1 MDKNK
6 KIIISGAGIA
16 GLTSAI
22 WLGRNGFKPVIIEKS
37 PTIRA
42 HGFIVS
48 LSHESYRFAKE
59 LGMLDKLR
67 DRGAGI
73 KESCYCD
80 KNNRP
85 MLTLD
90 YQKLFHGLD
99 IVQIMRDE
107 LETVLYEEAKELCE
121 FRFDNSL
128 DNVFQEK
135 EKVHIELKDGTTDTC
150 DVLIGADGLHSVTR
164 TIVFDNAEVEKSYF
178 GIFSSAYRLNNV
190 LELNDR
196 FENHMEQS
204 RYMCVYTTGEGD
216 LACVFIW
223 KSDAKK
229 APAEDARL
237 SMIREA
243 YRGCPETVQKV
254 IDNHPQNES
263 IYIDPL
269 IQVKMEKWYKGN
281 VVLLGDAAHC
291 MTLLSGQ
298 GASTAFWGA
307 SVLAKSLINM
317 TSEHAFQ
324 KYQSVIMPV
333 TNKIQ
338 PATHNAAKWYIPEKK
353 MNYFARDYAMR
364 LLPNAFFQKYF
375 RNKYSSA

>member
-6 KIIISGAGIA
+6 KVVISGAGIA

-22 WLGRNGFKPVIIEKS
+22 WLGKNGFKPVVIEKS

-48 LSHESYRFAKE
+48 LSHKSYQYADE
-59 LGMLDKLR
+59 LGILKKLC

-73 KESCYCD
+73 KESCYYD

-90 YQKLFHGLD
+90 YQKLFQGLD

-107 LETVLYEEAKELCE
+107 LEMVLYEEAKDLCE

-128 DNVFQEK
+128 TKVVQDDN
-135 EKVHIELKDGTTDTC
+135 KVHIELKDGTTDTC
-150 DVLIGADGLHSVTR
+150 DVLIGADGLHSTTR
-164 TIVFDNAEVEKSYF
+164 SLVFDESEIEKSYF
-178 GIFSSAYRLNNV
+178 GIFSSAYRLDNV
-190 LELNDR
+190 LQLSDR
-196 FENHMEQS
+196 FENHMEQN

-223 KSDAKK
+223 KSNDKV
-229 APAEDARL
+229 APPSEARA
-237 SMIREA
+237 STIRNA
-243 YRGCPETVQKV
+243 YEGCPDTVQKV
-254 IDNHPQNES
+254 IENHPDDES

-269 IQVKMEKWYKGN
+269 IQIRMQKWHKGN
-281 VVLLGDAAHC
+281 VILLGDAAHC
-291 MTLLSGQ
+291 LTLLSGQ
-298 GASTAFWGA
+298 GASTAFWNA
-307 SVLAKSLINM
+307 SILAKSLIE
-317 TSEHAFQ
+317 TTPEIAFQ
-324 KYQSVIMPV
+324 RYEETIMPV
-333 TNKIQ
+333 TKKIQ
-338 PATHNAAKWYIPEKK
+338 LSTRNAAKWYIPEKTIS
-353 MNYFARDYAMR
+353 YYSRDLAMKF
-364 LLPNAFFQKYF
+364 LPNAFFQKYF

>member
-1 MDKNK
+1 MKKNAK
-6 KIIISGAGIA
+6 VIISGAGIA
-16 GLTSAI
+16 GLTCAI
-22 WLGRNGFKPVIIEKS
+22 WLGKNGFKPIIIEKS

-48 LSHESYRFAKE
+48 LSHKSFRFAKE
-59 LGMLDKLR
+59 LGLLNKLI

-90 YQKLFHGLD
+90 YQRLFDGLD

-107 LETVLYEEAKELCE
+107 LEMVLYEEAKELCE
-121 FRFDNSL
+121 FRFGNSL
-128 DNVFQEK
+128 TNVVQNEGK
-135 EKVHIELKDGTTDTC
+135 IDVELKDGSAETC

-164 TIVFDNAEVEKSYF
+164 FLVFEESEIEKKYF
-178 GIFSSAYRLNNV
+178 GIFSSAYRLDNV
-190 LELNDR
+190 LGLQNR
-196 FENHMEQS
+196 FENHMEQN

-223 KSDAKK
+223 KSDKK
-229 APAEDARL
+229 EAPPEGERL
-237 SMIREA
+237 SMIAEA
-243 YRGCPETVQKV
+243 YKGCPNTVQQV
-254 IDNHPQNES
+254 INNHPGDEN

-269 IQVKMEKWYKGN
+269 IQIRMNKWHKGN

-291 MTLLSGQ
+291 LTLLSGQ
-298 GASTAFWGA
+298 GASTAFWDA
-307 SVLAKSLINM
+307 SVLARSLINN
-317 TSEHAFQ
+317 SPEVAFQ
-324 KYQSVIMPV
+324 EYQKEIMPV
-333 TNKIQ
+333 TKKIQ
-338 PATHNAAKWYIPEKK
+338 LATRNASKWYIPERKVS
-353 MNYFARDYAMR
+353 YYSRDFMMKF
-364 LLPNAFFQKYF
+364 LPNIFFQKYF

>member
-6 KIIISGAGIA
+6 KVVISGAGIA

-22 WLGRNGFKPVIIEKS
+22 WLGKNGFKPVVVEKS
-37 PTIRA
+37 PAIRA

-48 LSHESYRFAKE
+48 LSHKSYQFARE
-59 LGMLDKLR
+59 LGILQKLR

-73 KESCYCD
+73 KESCYYD
-80 KNNRP
+80 KKNRA

-90 YQKLFHGLD
+90 YQKLFQGLD

-107 LETVLYEEAKELCE
+107 LEMVLYEEARNLCE

-128 DNVFQEK
+128 SKVVQEDG
-135 EKVHIELKDGTTDTC
+135 KVHLELKDGSTDTC

-164 TIVFDNAEVEKSYF
+164 SLVFGESEFEKKYF

-190 LELNDR
+190 LDLEDR
-196 FENHMEQS
+196 FENHMEQN

-223 KSDAKK
+223 KSDKK
-229 APAEDARL
+229 EAPLAGDRL
-237 SMIREA
+237 SMVRNA
-243 YRGCPETVQKV
+243 YKGCPDTVQKV
-254 IDNHPQNES
+254 IDNHPNDDE

-269 IQVKMEKWYKGN
+269 IQVKMNNWYKGN

-291 MTLLSGQ
+291 LTLLSGQ
-298 GASTAFWGA
+298 GASTAFWDA
-307 SVLAKSLINM
+307 SVLANSLINH
-317 TSEHAFQ
+317 SPEDAF
-324 KYQSVIMPV
+324 KNYQSEIMPV
-333 TNKIQ
+333 TKKIQ
-338 PATHNAAKWYIPEKK
+338 LSTRNASKWYIPEKIIS
-353 MNYFARDYAMR
+353 YYSRDFAMR
-364 LLPNAFFQKYF
+364 FLPNAFFQKYF